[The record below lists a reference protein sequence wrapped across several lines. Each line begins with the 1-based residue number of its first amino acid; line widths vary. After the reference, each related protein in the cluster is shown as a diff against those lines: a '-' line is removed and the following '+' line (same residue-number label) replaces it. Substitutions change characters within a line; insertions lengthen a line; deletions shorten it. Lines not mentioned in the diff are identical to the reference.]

1 MSLGR
6 PITSSDHDFPSLPR
20 HAEVAD
26 RTRRGCDGPRFSSVV
41 NKAILPGVLA
51 LLALCVASPA
61 QVPATMLDQMSTED
75 HLKQPGWW
83 PRKGDASRNDYV
95 GAAACAECHQTE
107 AIGQGQHSMAHTS
120 MPADQSSILKNSD
133 AQFKLGQYSYK
144 ISRNGDK
151 EIYSVTDG
159 TDTFSVPLLWAF
171 GSGSRGQSYLFD
183 RDGQLWEARISFF
196 HDRGF
201 NITPDHPQGVPKSMA
216 LALGRQVPDDER
228 IKCFGCHT
236 VASTTKRHF
245 DPSHPMLGISCE
257 GCHGPG
263 AAHVALAQSGNAT
276 PGLIYNPAR
285 LTAAQSVD
293 FCGACHRT
301 WWDASLFSGVRT
313 VRFPAFRL
321 EKSKC
326 WGNGDKRV
334 TCVACHNP
342 HRPLDREPAAYDDK
356 CLRCHESKG
365 TTHTASKSA
374 QQTLLTPVAAK
385 NHVQTTAEQPSA
397 PACPVATSK
406 CVSCHMPKY
415 EIPSMRNPFTDHKI
429 QIVTSRE
436 FRE

>member
-1 MSLGR
+1 MSFRRLISR
-6 PITSSDHDFPSLPR
+6 ICSRSRSITAQRLIAKRKPPQAWSFRQYSPAKL
-20 HAEVAD
+20 VLL
-26 RTRRGCDGPRFSSVV
+26 C
-41 NKAILPGVLA
+41 LLA
-51 LLALCVASPA
+51 LLGAFATLKA
-61 QVPATMLDQMSTED
+61 QVPATMLDQMSTDD

-95 GAAACAECHQTE
+95 GVAACAECHQTQ
-107 AIGQGQHSMAHTS
+107 AVGQDQHSMAHTS
-120 MPADQSSILKNSD
+120 MLASQSSILKNSEV
-133 AQFKLGQYSYK
+133 QFRLGRYSYK

-159 TDTFSVPLLWAF
+159 AHTFSAPLTWAF

-183 RDGQLWEARISFF
+183 RDGRLWEARISFF

-201 NITPDHPQGVPKSMA
+201 NITPDHPGGVPKA
-216 LALGRQVPDDER
+216 LEFALGRPVPDDEQ
-228 IKCFGCHT
+228 IKCFGCHM
-236 VASTTKRHF
+236 VASTTKGQF

-263 AAHVALAQSGNAT
+263 AAHVALAQSGSAT

-285 LTAAQSVD
+285 LTAVQSVD

-326 WGNGDKRV
+326 WGNGDKRI
-334 TCVACHNP
+334 TCIACHNP
-342 HRPLDREPAAYDDK
+342 HRPLDRDPAAYDDK
-356 CLRCHESKG
+356 CLSCHESKPPARRKVG
-365 TTHTASKSA
+365 TTPGDGLTHVAEKS
-374 QQTLLTPVAAK
+374 
-385 NHVQTTAEQPSA
+385 VQTTSEQPSV
-397 PACPVATSK
+397 PACPVATNK

-429 QIVTSRE
+429 QIVTSKE